1 MVIKGRGVREEKR
14 EEATGAFVGTQ
25 ASGIDNEHEHE
36 NDWETPKDP

>member
-25 ASGIDNEHEHE
+25 ASGIDNEHETSELVRQHFL
-36 NDWETPKDP
+36 